1 MDSYVYF
8 MANQNN
14 TTLYIGV
21 TNNLERRVWEHKSDE
36 NKNCFT
42 YRYNCHKLV
51 YYEQFGEI
59 SFAIEREKQLKN
71 WKREWKDELVVEGN
85 PEWRDLSEEWGI

>member
-21 TNNLERRVWEHKSDE
+21 TNNLERRTWEHKSGT
-36 NKNCFT
+36 NQNCFT
-42 YRYNCHKLV
+42 HKYNCHKLV

-59 SFAIEREKQLKN
+59 NFAIEREKQLKN
-71 WKREWKDELVVEGN
+71 WKREWKNELVARDN
-85 PEWRDLSEEWGI
+85 PDWKDLSEEWGI